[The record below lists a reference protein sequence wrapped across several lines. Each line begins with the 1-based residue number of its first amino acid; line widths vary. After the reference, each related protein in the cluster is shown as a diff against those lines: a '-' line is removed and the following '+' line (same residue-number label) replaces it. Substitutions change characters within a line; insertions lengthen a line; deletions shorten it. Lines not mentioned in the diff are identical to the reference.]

1 MCNKKFILK
10 KISFQ
15 HLSQYSIVSTSN
27 SYRPSVNRCPGIL
40 RIDENILEPC
50 DNLKEIWMSR
60 NFVKIFN
67 MGLWNVLE
75 ILQFSQRFSLKMRF
89 YGDHTMQTIHLYI
102 WRWSPASQKYDSTSF
117 LYPEMYIRSQLF
129 AYQVSLYLPVNGI

>member
-1 MCNKKFILK
+1 MINPVKNMCNKKFILK

-50 DNLKEIWMSR
+50 DNLKEI
-60 NFVKIFN
+60 
-67 MGLWNVLE
+67 
-75 ILQFSQRFSLKMRF
+75 
-89 YGDHTMQTIHLYI
+89 
-102 WRWSPASQKYDSTSF
+102 
-117 LYPEMYIRSQLF
+117 
-129 AYQVSLYLPVNGI
+129 